1 MPKGMV
7 ITVGVGRGIEHAIAL
22 SIRNSNP
29 DYIVFLVTEQS
40 EKTLEKIEQEAK
52 GLGITLPP
60 YETELISDENDAELA
75 CEAAFNAIRKLSEK
89 GIATSDITVDYTTGS
104 KSMPAGALYTAIME
118 GCAEIVY
125 VTGLRDENGRVISGT
140 EKFITAVP
148 NRLMARRILK
158 EAVRLFNA
166 RQFTSAKQLID
177 EFLKPFPQDKVAE
190 LFPDLDSLSKLC
202 TAYQAWDAF
211 DHITAQKAFEKV
223 NREMMKHW
231 SPDRQI
237 DCNKGWVGKLTKKL
251 TAQNPT
257 ERLCKELLVDLWAN
271 ALRRLKEGRFIDAV
285 ARLYRLTELIAQF
298 QLWHKYGID
307 TSNVDISKVP
317 ESVRGKMEN
326 YRDEKGKI
334 KITLRESYELLET
347 LGDEI
352 GMEWAQPKLR
362 DALSAR
368 NNSISAHGLEPVTE
382 EVARKLKEATEPLV
396 KRLVPELDS
405 LFREAQFLKLRT

>member
-7 ITVGVGRGIEHAIAL
+7 ITVGVGGGIEHAIAL

-29 DYIVFLVTEQS
+29 DHIVFLVTEQS

-60 YETELISDENDAELA
+60 YETERIRDENDAELA
-75 CEAAFNAIRKLSEK
+75 YEAAVSAIRKLGEK
-89 GIATSDITVDYTTGS
+89 DIAPSDITVDYTTGS
-104 KSMPAGALYTAIME
+104 KPMSAGALYAAIME

-125 VTGLRDENGRVISGT
+125 VTGQRDKNGRVISGT

-148 NRLMARRILK
+148 NRLMARRILT

-166 RQFTSAKQLID
+166 WQFTAAKQLVD
-177 EFLKPFPQDKVAE
+177 EFLQPFPKDKVAE

-202 TAYQAWDAF
+202 AAYQAWDAF
-211 DHITAQKAFEKV
+211 DHITAQKAFEEID
-223 NREMMKHW
+223 RQTMERW
-231 SPDRQI
+231 SPDGQI
-237 DCNKGWVGKLTKKL
+237 ARNKGWVNKLARKL
-251 TAQNPT
+251 MAQNPT

-285 ARLYRLTELIAQF
+285 ARLYRLTELVAQF
-298 QLWHKYGID
+298 RLWHQYGID
-307 TSNVDISKVP
+307 TSDVDISKVP
-317 ESVRGKMEN
+317 ENVRERLEN
-326 YRDEKGKI
+326 YRDEKGKV
-334 KITLRESYELLET
+334 KIPLRASYELLEA
-347 LGDEI
+347 LDDEI
-352 GMEWAQPKLR
+352 GKAWAKPELR

-368 NNSISAHGLEPVTE
+368 NNSITAHGLEPVTE
-382 EVARKLKEATEPLV
+382 EVARKLKEAVEPIV

-405 LFREAQFLKLRT
+405 LFQEARFPQL

>member
-7 ITVGVGRGIEHAIAL
+7 ITVGVGGGIERAIAL

-29 DYIVFLVTEQS
+29 DHIVFLVTEQS

-60 YETELISDENDAELA
+60 YETERIRDENDAELA
-75 CEAAFNAIRKLSEK
+75 YEAAVSAIRKLGEK
-89 GIATSDITVDYTTGS
+89 DIAPSDITVDYTTGS
-104 KSMPAGALYTAIME
+104 KPMSAGALYAAIME

-125 VTGLRDENGRVISGT
+125 VTGQRDKNGRVISGT

-148 NRLMARRILK
+148 NRLMARRILT

-166 RQFTSAKQLID
+166 WQFTAAKQLVD
-177 EFLKPFPQDKVAE
+177 EFLQPFPKDKVAE

-202 TAYQAWDAF
+202 AAYQAWDAF
-211 DHITAQKAFEKV
+211 DHITAQKAFEEID
-223 NREMMKHW
+223 RQTMERW
-231 SPDRQI
+231 SPDGQI
-237 DCNKGWVGKLTKKL
+237 ARNKGWVNKLARKL
-251 TAQNPT
+251 MAQNPT

-285 ARLYRLTELIAQF
+285 ARLYRLTELVAQF
-298 QLWHKYGID
+298 RLWHQYGID
-307 TSNVDISKVP
+307 TSDVDISKVP
-317 ESVRGKMEN
+317 ENVRERLEN
-326 YRDEKGKI
+326 YRDEKGKV
-334 KITLRESYELLET
+334 KIPLRASYELLEA
-347 LGDEI
+347 LDDEI
-352 GMEWAQPKLR
+352 GKAWAKPELR

-368 NNSISAHGLEPVTE
+368 NNSITAHGLEPVTE
-382 EVARKLKEATEPLV
+382 EVARKLKEAVEPIV

-405 LFREAQFLKLRT
+405 LFQEARFPQL